1 MYNIENMFS
10 LKKSI
15 SMEDMFSLKKSISWK
30 TSIPLTLKHFM
41 EDKHSI
47 DIKV

>member
-15 SMEDMFSLKKSISWK
+15 SMEDMFSLK